1 MKEESAQTVPSVQ
14 DRSQEF
20 VAVEGG
26 PAQSSSAELLLTLA
40 YALMWAAVFGL
51 AIFTHRRQAK
61 TLARL
66 DELEKTLAERG
77 GSE

>member
-1 MKEESAQTVPSVQ
+1 MKEDNAKTVPSVQ

-40 YALMWAAVFGL
+40 YVLMWAAVFGI
-51 AIFTHRRQAK
+51 AILTYRRQAR

-66 DELEKTLAERG
+66 DELERTLAERG
-77 GSE
+77 RSE